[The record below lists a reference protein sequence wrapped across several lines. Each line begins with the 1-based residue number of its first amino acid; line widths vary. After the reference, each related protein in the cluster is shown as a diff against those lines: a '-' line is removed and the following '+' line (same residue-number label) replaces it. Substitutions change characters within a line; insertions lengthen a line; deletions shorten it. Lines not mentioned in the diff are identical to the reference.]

1 MADIVMF
8 PQEGGTDG
16 GESTSRDDSFLKD
29 EGLDLLAA
37 YRRIN
42 DPSVRMSLMQ
52 LVKTLAGK
60 APGGNARDGGDH

>member
-8 PQEGGTDG
+8 PQDGT
-16 GESTSRDDSFLKD
+16 GEEDQASASGDTFLKD

-37 YRRIN
+37 YRRIS

-52 LVKTLAGK
+52 LVKTLAGSVRE
-60 APGGNARDGGDH
+60 GGER